1 MSSNASSQFSSR
13 GRRSHGVDIASRPL
27 VVMRA
32 TPILF
37 AAAGVAQYI
46 RCLARAL
53 IAEGV
58 NLTLFTPFRW
68 GVDTEQ
74 EAAASVGADSLRR
87 TILRA
92 VPRPRQAARI
102 LESALLAVNSRAHRV
117 SLYHEPAALPLP
129 FRGPTVI
136 TVHDLSWIR
145 FPETHPA
152 DRVATLARAFPR
164 ALHRASHV
172 IVDSEFTR
180 QEIIEVFGTPP
191 EKISTAPLAARE
203 GFRPREQEECMPI
216 LAELGLD
223 FRRFVLGVGT
233 LEPRKNLEA
242 IVHAYSSMP
251 ESYRRTY
258 PLVLVGAK
266 GWLTSGLEAT
276 LRPLVDQGHVRPLGH
291 VSDRALAALYSS
303 AHVLVYPS
311 LYEGFGLPP
320 LEAMTSGTPVIASSR
335 ASLPEVVGDAG
346 VLIDP
351 ASVDDLRRALER
363 LHGDGRHWQALAAAG
378 LQRSKHF
385 SWARCARQTQDV
397 YRNVLAAT

>member
-1 MSSNASSQFSSR
+1 M
-13 GRRSHGVDIASRPL
+13 ASRPL
-27 VVMRA
+27 VAMRA
-32 TPILF
+32 TPLLF

-53 IAEGV
+53 LAEGV

-74 EAAASVGADSLRR
+74 QAAASAGADSIRR
-87 TILRA
+87 TMLRA

-102 LESALLAVNSRAHRV
+102 LEAALLALNSRARRLA
-117 SLYHEPAALPLP
+117 LYHEPAALPLP

-164 ALHRASHV
+164 ALDRASHV
-172 IVDSEFTR
+172 IVDSDFTR
-180 QEIIEVFGTPP
+180 REIIEVFGARPD
-191 EKISTAPLAARE
+191 KISSAPLAARE
-203 GFRPREQEECMPI
+203 EFRPRGQDECAPV
-216 LAELGLD
+216 LAAHGLS

-242 IVHAYSSMP
+242 IVHAYSAMP

-266 GWLTSGLEAT
+266 GWLTSGLEAA
-276 LRPLVDQGHVRPLGH
+276 LRPLVDKGHALPLGY
-291 VSDRALAALYSS
+291 VSDQSLAALYSS

-320 LEAMTSGTPVIASSR
+320 LEAMASGTPVIASSR

-351 ASVDDLRRALER
+351 ASVDDLRSALER
-363 LHGDGRHWQALAAAG
+363 LNGDDQHWQALAEAG
-378 LQRSKHF
+378 LQRAKGF

-397 YRNVLAAT
+397 YRKVLATA